1 MKMNENNEKP
11 VEIEKES
18 KGGRNLIILG
28 VGSVLAALITSLVSL
43 YVYHASGDIYLDC
56 SLPEADCPSARAN
69 SEDNNRDEIYT
80 FSDSGNINKPTLDQY
95 LEEIAKPTERVK
107 KTIETFDDDALS
119 DESLGI

>member
-1 MKMNENNEKP
+1 MNDNSEKP
-11 VEIEKES
+11 VEQIEKTS
-18 KGGRNLIILG
+18 NGSRNLLILG

-69 SEDNNRDEIYT
+69 SEENNRDDVYS
-80 FSDSGNINKPTLDQY
+80 FPDSGNINKNDLDKY
-95 LEEIAKPTERVK
+95 LKEIAKPTDRIK
-107 KTIETFDDDALS
+107 KTIEVFDDDALS

>member
-1 MKMNENNEKP
+1 MNDNSEKP
-11 VEIEKES
+11 VEQIEKTS
-18 KGGRNLIILG
+18 NGSRNLLILG

-69 SEDNNRDEIYT
+69 SEENNRDDVYS
-80 FSDSGNINKPTLDQY
+80 FPDSGNINKNDLDKY
-95 LEEIAKPTERVK
+95 LEEIAKPTDRIK
-107 KTIETFDDDALS
+107 KTIEVFDDDALS

>member
-1 MKMNENNEKP
+1 MNDNSEKP
-11 VEIEKES
+11 AEQIEKPINGS
-18 KGGRNLIILG
+18 RNLMILG

-69 SEDNNRDEIYT
+69 SEENNRDDVYS
-80 FSDSGNINKPTLDQY
+80 FPDSGNINETELNKY
-95 LEEIAKPTERVK
+95 LEEIAKPTDRIK
-107 KTIETFDDDALS
+107 KTVEVFDDDALS